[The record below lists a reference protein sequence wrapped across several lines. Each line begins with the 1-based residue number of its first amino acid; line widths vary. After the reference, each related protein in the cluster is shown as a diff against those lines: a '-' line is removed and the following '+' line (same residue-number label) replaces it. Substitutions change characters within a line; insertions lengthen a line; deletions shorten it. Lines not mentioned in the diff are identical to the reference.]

1 MIDSAARAE
10 RFDPAPSISPFYTWE
25 VPQKPVLVRLPLLL
39 IDRLEREAVE
49 NFRSVS
55 SRGSE
60 IGGVLWGG
68 VDPEPEPGEPTALSV
83 AEYDLVPCD
92 YTRGPLYRLSDTDM
106 ARLDRALAQRGGSG
120 LRPVGFFRSHTRK
133 GLSLDADDLALMES
147 RFPEPH
153 QVALVIRPYATKAS
167 AAGIFIREGGAI
179 HSEASYL
186 EFPFRSAQLAPSKHL
201 ADAVDPAANT
211 PAAPAAPKPVV
222 RAQIVPIA
230 PRREIAVVAP
240 PLAAEAAPPPS
251 AQPMAQPQPQPV
263 AQPLPQPVAQ
273 PLPQPVA
280 QPLPQPVAQPLP
292 QPVAQPLPQPVAQ
305 PLPQPAAQPLPQPVA
320 QPLSQPAVHPVAQRS
335 AQAAAEARE
344 TTPAVEPP
352 LAAVEN
358 GVEPEAPV
366 EDTAIALPAAPARAH
381 GGSKLIWFAVG
392 AIFPLLLS
400 GILFVYPGVFHRTTL
415 TGGLTGK
422 DTSPLALRVER
433 TGSELL
439 LTWNNDSS
447 AIRNASRAVL
457 SIVDGEQHE
466 NVDMDLAQ
474 LRNGRIEYLPVTGDV
489 VFRMEVSGKDNAK
502 TASESVRVLRTRP
515 SPMPPDSQTP
525 AAQNPAAKP
534 PTPNGL
540 PNASPNAPAGSNT
553 AAPNTPAPNTAP
565 PTTPS
570 TETEPAAVAQPS
582 PAAPLR
588 PFNTAS
594 LSARLR
600 PVASDDIALPD
611 APTVGGGQSVAASDA
626 ALKLAGVSP
635 TALPPAPRKG
645 DASSAPKQSP
655 AITGGDVQT
664 AQLIYRKNP
673 EYPALARSAG
683 AKGTVELLATIGAN
697 GRVKSVKVM
706 KGHPLLQKAA
716 VDAVMQWQYRPTM
729 LNGHPVE
736 TETSITL
743 NFVSDR

>member
-1 MIDSAARAE
+1 
-10 RFDPAPSISPFYTWE
+10 
-25 VPQKPVLVRLPLLL
+25 V
-39 IDRLEREAVE
+39 
-49 NFRSVS
+49 
-55 SRGSE
+55 
-60 IGGVLWGG
+60 
-68 VDPEPEPGEPTALSV
+68 
-83 AEYDLVPCD
+83 
-92 YTRGPLYRLSDTDM
+92 
-106 ARLDRALAQRGGSG
+106 
-120 LRPVGFFRSHTRK
+120 
-133 GLSLDADDLALMES
+133 
-147 RFPEPH
+147 
-153 QVALVIRPYATKAS
+153 
-167 AAGIFIREGGAI
+167 
-179 HSEASYL
+179 
-186 EFPFRSAQLAPSKHL
+186 AQL
-201 ADAVDPAANT
+201 
-211 PAAPAAPKPVV
+211 
-222 RAQIVPIA
+222 
-230 PRREIAVVAP
+230 
-240 PLAAEAAPPPS
+240 
-251 AQPMAQPQPQPV
+251 
-263 AQPLPQPVAQ
+263 
-273 PLPQPVA
+273 
-280 QPLPQPVAQPLP
+280 
-292 QPVAQPLPQPVAQ
+292 
-305 PLPQPAAQPLPQPVA
+305 
-320 QPLSQPAVHPVAQRS
+320 S

-352 LAAVEN
+352 LAAAEK

-366 EDTAIALPAAPARAH
+366 EDIGIALPAAPARTR

-415 TGGLTGK
+415 PLAGK

-457 SIVDGEQHE
+457 SISDGEQHE

-515 SPMPPDSQTP
+515 SPMPPDSQTQD
-525 AAQNPAAKP
+525 AQNPAAKP
-534 PTPNGL
+534 PTPNGPPNAA
-540 PNASPNAPAGSNT
+540 PNASAGSNT
-553 AAPNTPAPNTAP
+553 AAPNTAAPNTAP

-570 TETEPAAVAQPS
+570 TETETAAVAQPS
-582 PAAPLR
+582 PAAPLK

-600 PVASDDIALPD
+600 PVASDDFALPD
-611 APTVGGGQSVAASDA
+611 APTVGGGQSMAASDA

-645 DASSAPKQSP
+645 DASPAPKQSAAP
-655 AITGGDVQT
+655 TGGDVQQ
-664 AQLIYRKNP
+664 AQLIVRKNP

-683 AKGTVELLATIGAN
+683 AKGNVELLATIGTN

-706 KGHPLLQKAA
+706 HGHPLLQKAA

-736 TETSITL
+736 TETTITV